1 MNFIPIT
8 LAQINWTKCYLLSRF
23 AYKHVVAQ
31 RKASGSVESAIECYS
46 YVDGD
51 LICDA
56 LLNGVQSASR
66 ARCLPGTG
74 WQYFEA
80 MSRVGGKSHKGKLL
94 VLSLPKVSHL
104 ATI

>member
-1 MNFIPIT
+1 M
-8 LAQINWTKCYLLSRF
+8 
-23 AYKHVVAQ
+23 VAWRAPQ
-31 RKASGSVESAIECYS
+31 NVLFTNERS

-56 LLNGVQSASR
+56 LLNGVQSA
-66 ARCLPGTG
+66 GTG

-80 MSRVGGKSHKGKLL
+80 ISRVGGKSHKGKLL